1 MGNID
6 LKDVQKGMYQ
16 VIRNLK
22 TVLFEVYLEK
32 LGIFRSQKKTKEKH
46 SK

>member
-6 LKDVQKGMYQ
+6 PKDIQKGMYQ

-22 TVLFEVYLEK
+22 TVFIEVYLEK
-32 LGIFRSQKKTKEKH
+32 PGILDD
-46 SK
+46 